1 MTSTPLLF
9 DATTLIA
16 LGTVGEL
23 DLVTHFDGIPV
34 VLPTVRGE
42 ITTEPERTNIDRLV
56 SNHGVE
62 TDACRQVGPNISTDE
77 FHSQAQDILG
87 ESEQNGDVAIV
98 ASVLARTDVDLPI
111 GIVSDDQRVRTVSRG
126 LGATVTGTVGV
137 IVRAVDEEL
146 SAEAGKEIVRDV
158 DGHGLHMTGELREKA
173 FDLIDDAATD

>member
-42 ITTEPERTNIDRLV
+42 ITTEPERTNVDRLV
-56 SNHGVE
+56 SNEGVE
-62 TDACRQVGPNISTDE
+62 TDVWLPMTTDPSTDE
-77 FHSQAQDILG
+77 FDSPAREILG
-87 ESEQNGDVAIV
+87 EQERNGDVAIV

-111 GIVSDDQRVRTVSRG
+111 GVVSDDQRVRTVSRG
-126 LGATVTGTVGV
+126 LGATVTGTIGV
-137 IVRAVDEEL
+137 IVRAVDAEL
-146 SAEAGKEIVRDV
+146 SAEVGKEIVRDV